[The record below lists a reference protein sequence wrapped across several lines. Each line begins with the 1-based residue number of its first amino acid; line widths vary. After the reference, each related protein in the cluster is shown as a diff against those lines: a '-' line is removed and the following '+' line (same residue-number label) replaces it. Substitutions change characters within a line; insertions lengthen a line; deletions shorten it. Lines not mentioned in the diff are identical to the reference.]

1 MKQRIITA
9 IVMTIV
15 FVPFILLGGYYLKV
29 GMALLSIMAIK
40 ELWDLKK
47 DHKEYPLLIKMFSII
62 GLLIMFFFNNSTN
75 GISYVSLILTMML
88 LFLPSIFY
96 KGKYSTKD
104 AVYLLGYVIFLG
116 IGFNT
121 FSLVRNQS
129 LWILIYLILVS
140 TLNEIFALF
149 TGMLFGKHKLIP
161 SVSPNKTVEGVI
173 GGLCVGALLSI
184 IYYNFVI
191 GQVSWIVILMTFIL
205 GIVGQLGD
213 LLFSKIKREN
223 GIKDFSNL
231 MPGHGGILDRF
242 DSIIWVVLLYLVCS
256 LII

>member
-9 IVMTIV
+9 IVMTII
-15 FVPFILLGGYYLKV
+15 FIPFIILGDYYLKC
-29 GMALLSIMAIK
+29 GLALLSIMAVK

-47 DHKEYPLLIKMFSII
+47 DHKEYPLLIKVFSII
-62 GLLIMFFFNNSTN
+62 GLLIIFFLNNSTN
-75 GISYVSLILTMML
+75 GISYVSLVATMTL
-88 LFLPSIFY
+88 LLLPSIFY
-96 KGKYSTKD
+96 KDRYSTKD
-104 AVYLLGYVIFLG
+104 AVYLLGYVVFLG
-116 IGFNT
+116 IGFNA
-121 FSLVRNQS
+121 FSLIRNQS

-149 TGMLFGKHKLIP
+149 TGMVFGKHKLIP
-161 SVSPNKTVEGVI
+161 SVSPNKTIEGVI
-173 GGLCVGALLSI
+173 GGLGIGSLLSLL
-184 IYYNFVI
+184 YYNFAVGPI
-191 GQVSWIVILMTFIL
+191 NWIVVIMTLFL
-205 GIVGQLGD
+205 GIIGQLGD

-242 DSIIWVVLLYLVCS
+242 DSIIWVVLLYLVFS

>member
-9 IVMTIV
+9 IVMTII
-15 FVPFILLGGYYLKV
+15 FIPFIILGDYYLKC
-29 GMALLSIMAIK
+29 GLALLSIMAIK

-47 DHKEYPLLIKMFSII
+47 DHKEYPLLIKVFSII
-62 GLLIMFFFNNSTN
+62 GLLIIFFLNNSTN
-75 GISYVSLILTMML
+75 GISYVSLVATMTL
-88 LFLPSIFY
+88 LLLPSIFY
-96 KGKYSTKD
+96 KDRYSTKD
-104 AVYLLGYVIFLG
+104 AVYLLGYVVFLG
-116 IGFNT
+116 ISFNA
-121 FSLVRNQS
+121 FSLIRNQS

-149 TGMLFGKHKLIP
+149 TGMVFGKHKLIP
-161 SVSPNKTVEGVI
+161 SVSPNKTIEGVI
-173 GGLCVGALLSI
+173 GGLGIGSLLSLL
-184 IYYNFVI
+184 YYNFAVGPI
-191 GQVSWIVILMTFIL
+191 NWIVVIMTLFL
-205 GIVGQLGD
+205 GIIGQLGD

-242 DSIIWVVLLYLVCS
+242 DSIIWVVLLYLVFS